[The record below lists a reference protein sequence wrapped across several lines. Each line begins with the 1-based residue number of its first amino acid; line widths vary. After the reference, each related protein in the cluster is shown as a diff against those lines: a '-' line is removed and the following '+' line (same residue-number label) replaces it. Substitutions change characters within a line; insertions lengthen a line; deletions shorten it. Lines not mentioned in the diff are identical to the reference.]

1 MDAENSSMPAYREQF
16 RKHKHFQL
24 TGLRAKD
31 IATCTLLLL
40 ACILSLAVL
49 APWPARAQG
58 YAIGADVSFLAK
70 CEQDGVVF
78 KENGQPKDVLAI
90 LREHHYN
97 WVRLRIFHDPA
108 AAPDK
113 LPNDLNY
120 TLALARRAK
129 AMGFRILLDLHYSD
143 SWADPGKQ
151 PMPAAWS
158 TLNHKQLVKHVFTY
172 TRDTIA
178 AFAQQGLMPDMVQ
191 VGNEITYGMLWPD
204 GKLPDNWDNFADLL
218 KAGIRGVK
226 AGTRSG
232 PRPRIMIHI
241 ERSGDYNAA
250 VSFFDNLIAH
260 HVSFDI
266 IGLSYYPYWH
276 GDLPTMRSNLRKLA
290 LRYRRPIIVVETA
303 YNWTPGRAAGK
314 SQDFPET
321 PDGQLAFLR
330 AVDAAVR
337 AIPLGL
343 GQGVFWWEPAAEGGL
358 RDRSFFDNDGNVL
371 PVIAAFDVP

>member
-1 MDAENSSMPAYREQF
+1 MNAEIASMPAYREDF
-16 RKHKHFQL
+16 RKRQHLGL
-24 TGLRAKD
+24 TGLRART
-31 IATCTLLLL
+31 IAIRSLPLLV
-40 ACILSLAVL
+40 CVLSLAVL
-49 APWPARAQG
+49 APRPALAQN

-129 AMGFRILLDLHYSD
+129 AIGFRILLDLHYSD

-151 PMPAAWS
+151 PMPTAWAN
-158 TLNHKQLVKHVFTY
+158 LNHKQLVKQVFAY

-191 VGNEITYGMLWPD
+191 VGNEITNGMLWPD
-204 GKLPDNWDNFADLL
+204 GKLPDHWDQFADLL

-226 AGTRSG
+226 AGSRSG
-232 PRPRIMIHI
+232 PRPRIMIQI
-241 ERSGDYNAA
+241 ERSGDFDAA
-250 VSFFDNLIAH
+250 VSFFDNLITR
-260 HVSFDI
+260 HVQFAV

-276 GDLPTMRSNLRKLA
+276 GDLPTMQSNLRKLA

-303 YNWTPGRAAGK
+303 YNWTPGRAGK

-321 PDGQLAFLR
+321 PQGQLAFLR

-337 AIPLGL
+337 AIPNGL

-358 RDRSFFDNDGNVL
+358 RGRSFFDNDGNVL
-371 PVIAAFDVP
+371 PVIAAFDTP

>member
-1 MDAENSSMPAYREQF
+1 MPERPENR
-16 RKHKHFQL
+16 
-24 TGLRAKD
+24 GLRHRRALLSSSREKPG
-31 IATCTLLLL
+31 ATRRLLR
-40 ACILSLAVL
+40 LAVIVFL
-49 APWPARAQG
+49 AALASCPACAQD

-78 KENGQPKDVLAI
+78 KQNGQPVDVLAL

-129 AMGFRILLDLHYSD
+129 ALGFQLLLDFHYSD

-151 PMPAAWS
+151 STPAAWAA
-158 TLNHKQLVKHVFTY
+158 LKHKQLVRQVFAY

-178 AFAQQGLMPDMVQ
+178 AFGQQGVMPDMVQ
-191 VGNEITYGMLWPD
+191 VGNEVTNGMLWPD

-218 KAGIRGVK
+218 KAGIAGVD
-226 AGTRSG
+226 AGG
-232 PRPRIMIHI
+232 GPEPRPRIMIHI
-241 ERSGDYNAA
+241 ERSGDYAAA
-250 VSFFDNLIAH
+250 VGFLDNLIAH
-260 HVSFDI
+260 HVAFDV
-266 IGLSYYPYWH
+266 IGLSYYPFWH
-276 GDLPTMRSNLRKLA
+276 GRMETLRGNLHDLA
-290 LRYRRPIIVVETA
+290 LRYRRPIVVVETA
-303 YNWTPGRAAGK
+303 FNWTPGRTAGK
-314 SQDFPET
+314 SAEFPES
-321 PDGQLAFLR
+321 PEGQLEFLR

-337 AIPLGL
+337 AVPNGL

-358 RDRSFFDNDGNVL
+358 RGRSFFSNDGNVL
-371 PVIAAFDVP
+371 PVITAFDPHSGP

>member
-1 MDAENSSMPAYREQF
+1 MDAESSFMPAYHEHFREHQ
-16 RKHKHFQL
+16 RLQL
-24 TGLRAKD
+24 TGLRASV
-31 IATCTLLLL
+31 IATRTLLIL
-40 ACILSLAVL
+40 AGILSLAIL
-49 APWPARAQG
+49 APRPAQAQN
-58 YAIGADVSFLAK
+58 YAVGADVSFLAK

-78 KENGQPKDVLAI
+78 KENGQSKDVLAI

-108 AAPDK
+108 AAPDH

-129 AMGFRILLDLHYSD
+129 AMGFRILLDMHYSD

-151 PMPAAWS
+151 PMPAAWAK
-158 TLNHKQLVKHVFTY
+158 LNHKQLVKHVFNY

-191 VGNEITYGMLWPD
+191 AGNEITNGMLWPD
-204 GKLPDNWDNFADLL
+204 GKLPGNWDNFADLL
-218 KAGIRGVK
+218 KSGIAGVE
-226 AGTRSG
+226 AGSRSG

-241 ERSGDYNAA
+241 ERSGDYDVA
-250 VSFFDNLIAH
+250 VSFFDNLISR
-260 HVSFDI
+260 HVHFDV

-276 GDLPTMRSNLRKLA
+276 GDLPTMQKNLLMLA

-303 YNWTPGRAAGK
+303 YNWTPGRAGK

-337 AIPLGL
+337 AIPNGL

-358 RDRSFFDNDGNVL
+358 RGRSFFDNDGNVL
-371 PVIAAFDVP
+371 PVITALDAP